1 MSIHRL
7 LLNARHTGT
16 IGAWVAEMAYR
27 TAAPVSEAVAREIS
41 AGMLGYND
49 PLRLTAARES
59 TAGWLRTS
67 YAWDMDSARVGF
79 VGDIV
84 SGYAAVLRH
93 FLPTGAPVVVPTPAY
108 GPLLTVPEFLGHP
121 VVRVPGVETR
131 AGHRM
136 DIDGIE
142 RALARGSRLVVL
154 CHPHNPTG
162 RAFSRP
168 ELSAL
173 TDVVSRH
180 HARVFSDEVHAPLNL
195 SGQPHIPYAA
205 IDERTAAHTITATS
219 ASKAWNVAGLK
230 CAQLIFSA
238 AGDVPVWERVAAFY
252 LRSVSRLGV
261 AATCAAYDHPDS
273 HDWLARTLLRLRANS
288 KAVAEAVDA
297 MPGVSCSRTESTYL
311 AWLDCTALGMADP
324 AAHFRSRARVDL
336 ADGAEFDSP
345 GHVRLNF
352 ALQEPVLAE
361 ALAAMAESL
370 KGFTG
375 SGAGILNVQ
384 ADLAD
389 PTGETV

>member
-7 LLNARHTGT
+7 LLNARHPET

-27 TAAPVSEAVAREIS
+27 TAAPVSEAVTREIT
-41 AGMLGYND
+41 AGVLGYND
-49 PLRLTAARES
+49 PLMLTAARES
-59 TAGWLRTS
+59 TARWLRTS
-67 YAWDMDSARVGF
+67 YAWEVDPAQVGF

-108 GPLLTVPEFLGHP
+108 GPLLTVPELLGHP

-136 DIDGIE
+136 DVDGIE
-142 RALARGSRLVVL
+142 RALAGGSRLVVL

-162 RAFSRP
+162 RSFSRP

-173 TDVVSRH
+173 ADAVSRH
-180 HARVFSDEVHAPLNL
+180 QARVFSDEVHAPLNL
-195 SGQPHIPYAA
+195 SGRPHIPYAA
-205 IDERTAAHTITATS
+205 VDERTAAHTITATS

-238 AGDVPVWERVAAFY
+238 AGDGPVWQRVAAFY

-273 HDWLARTLLRLRANS
+273 HDWLARTLLRLRANGD
-288 KAVAEAVDA
+288 AVAEAVSA
-297 MPGVSCSRTESTYL
+297 MPGVSGSRTEATYL
-311 AWLDCTALGMADP
+311 AWLDCTALDLADP
-324 AAHFRSRARVDL
+324 AAYFRSRAGVDL
-336 ADGAEFDSP
+336 ADGAEFDGP

-361 ALAAMAESL
+361 ALAAMAASL
-370 KGFTG
+370 RELRG
-375 SGAGILNVQ
+375 SGA
-384 ADLAD
+384 D
-389 PTGETV
+389 PSHVRGGLTDRTGETA